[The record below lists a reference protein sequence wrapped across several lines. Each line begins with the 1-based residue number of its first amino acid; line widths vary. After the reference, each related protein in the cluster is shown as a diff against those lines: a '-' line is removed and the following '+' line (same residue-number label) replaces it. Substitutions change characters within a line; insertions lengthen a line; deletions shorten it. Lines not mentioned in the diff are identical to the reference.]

1 MQQRAYLQS
10 PYLKT
15 LSIGS
20 ILIQNLSYFAYIGIT
35 EKRALRLQKTE
46 HGNARFEIISFAR
59 DDCQALNDAMHVSTH
74 NIMQPVDLSTNAH
87 VKCVE
92 LLTIFSS

>member
-1 MQQRAYLQS
+1 ML
-10 PYLKT
+10 T
-15 LSIGS
+15 
-20 ILIQNLSYFAYIGIT
+20 
-35 EKRALRLQKTE
+35 
-46 HGNARFEIISFAR
+46 RFEIISVAR